1 MNEEKFEQV
10 GTENEKKVNA
20 VQKLKK
26 IGIAIVKIAG
36 PLAIGAAVGYVARRY
51 VDKDV
56 YADAKTQREYRERK
70 NSINN

>member
-26 IGIAIVKIAG
+26 IGVAIVKIAS
-36 PLAIGAAVGYVARRY
+36 PLAIGAVVGYVARKY

>member
-26 IGIAIVKIAG
+26 IGVAIVKIAG
-36 PLAIGAAVGYVARRY
+36 PLAIGAAVGYVARKY